1 MLIIFLHKKLY
12 YHSFNLI
19 KIDLHNYISIKY
31 IYYLMCG
38 IWSLVNKS
46 NKDVKKY
53 LNDFWNLQNRG
64 PDNSHLETFS
74 NVYVGFHRL
83 AIMDTS
89 FNSNQPYVLHDKNRT
104 IVFTCNGEI
113 YNYKQLDKE
122 YNFNIGTSDCLIIPK
137 LYIYYTNNHSLSE
150 FIDLFNNHIKGEFA
164 FTLFEFDQM
173 TKLSRYIV
181 GRDHVG
187 VRPLYCCT
195 DNNDIDI
202 YSSEI
207 KGMLEY
213 ERDVKEFPPG
223 TIKVVTNKTFEYVN
237 EYYTFTDIYNQ
248 NIFHTDDNNQVN
260 IEKSV
265 RESVINSVKR
275 RLVSHRPMAFLL
287 SGGVD
292 SSLVAAIS
300 AKLIGQPIR
309 TFCCGM
315 KGSTD
320 MKYARMVADHIGSNH
335 TEVYFTEE
343 EGLEALEDVIY
354 TIETWDTTTI
364 RASVGQYLVSKYIG
378 TKTDCRVVMVGEGPD
393 EVCSSYLFNY
403 YAPSPEAL
411 DKCSK
416 EYVKNIHMYD
426 GRRADRCISRWGLE
440 ARVAF
445 LDPEFIKTYWNI
457 PANLRH
463 PHKQY
468 SNNNKKY
475 MEKFWLRQA
484 FNGLNLLPDEIL
496 WRKKEA
502 FSDGVSSEE
511 RSWYN
516 ILQEYSKN
524 KTTNIIFNDGMIKP
538 KTQEA
543 RLYRQLFIK
552 KFGFKRV
559 NIIPNYWQPK
569 WDKDGKEVSDYVD
582 PSARELD
589 VY

>member
-1 MLIIFLHKKLY
+1 
-12 YHSFNLI
+12 
-19 KIDLHNYISIKY
+19 
-31 IYYLMCG
+31 MCG

-46 NKDVKKY
+46 DIDVKKY
-53 LNDFWNLQNRG
+53 LNDFWNIQNRG

-113 YNYKQLDKE
+113 YNYKDLDKE
-122 YNFNIGTSDCLIIPK
+122 FNLDVGTSDCLVIPK
-137 LYIYYTNNHSLSE
+137 LYIYYTNQNKLNE
-150 FIDLFNNHIKGEFA
+150 FIELFNEKIKGEFA
-164 FTLFEFDQM
+164 FTLYEFDEM
-173 TKLSRYIV
+173 TKLSKYIV

-187 VRPLYCCT
+187 VRPLYCCKE
-195 DNNDIDI
+195 NNDIDI

-213 ERDVKEFPPG
+213 QGEVMEFEPG
-223 TIKVVTNKTFEYVN
+223 TIKVVSNNGFNYTVNVTNYTNIYDQKVLYQVPEKQMLSDIRDSVVN
-237 EYYTFTDIYNQ
+237 SI
-248 NIFHTDDNNQVN
+248 
-260 IEKSV
+260 
-265 RESVINSVKR
+265 KR

-315 KGSTD
+315 EGSPD

-343 EGLEALEDVIY
+343 EGLEALNDVIY
-354 TIETWDTTTI
+354 TTETWDTTTI
-364 RASVGQYLVSKYIG
+364 RASVGQYLVSKHIG

-403 YAPSPEAL
+403 YAPTDDAL
-411 DKCSK
+411 DNCSK

-426 GRRADRCISRWGLE
+426 GRRADRCVSRWGLE
-440 ARVAF
+440 ARVPF
-445 LDPEFIKTYWNI
+445 LDSEFIRTYWSIN
-457 PANLRH
+457 AKLRK
-463 PHKQY
+463 PKDDL
-468 SNNNKKY
+468 SEKY
-475 MEKFWLRQA
+475 WLRKA
-484 FNGLNLLPDEIL
+484 FDGLNLLPDEIL

-502 FSDGVSSEE
+502 FSDGVSSQK
-511 RSWYN
+511 RSWFTVLQNFINENYN
-516 ILQEYSKN
+516 GELEDVYT
-524 KTTNIIFNDGMIKP
+524 TTNP
-538 KTQEA
+538 KLIPTTNEA
-543 RLYRQLFIK
+543 KYYKLKFLQ
-552 KFGFKRV
+552 KFGINREDV
-559 NIIPNYWQPK
+559 IPNYWQPK
-569 WDKDGKEVSDYVD
+569 WDKDGKEVSNYVD
-582 PSARELD
+582 PSARTLE
-589 VY
+589 VYN

>member
-1 MLIIFLHKKLY
+1 
-12 YHSFNLI
+12 
-19 KIDLHNYISIKY
+19 
-31 IYYLMCG
+31 MCG

-46 NKDVKKY
+46 DIDVKKY
-53 LNDFWNLQNRG
+53 LNGFWNLQNRG

-113 YNYKQLDKE
+113 YNYKELDKE
-122 YNFNIGTSDCLIIPK
+122 YKLNVGTSDCLVIPK
-137 LYIYYTNNHSLSE
+137 LYIYYTNQNKLSE
-150 FIDLFNNHIKGEFA
+150 FIELFNEKIKGEYA
-164 FTLFEFDQM
+164 FTLYEFDEM
-173 TKLSRYIV
+173 TKLSKYIV

-187 VRPLYCCT
+187 VRPLYCCV

-202 YSSEI
+202 YSSEL

-213 ERDVKEFPPG
+213 QNEVMEFPPG
-223 TIKVVTNKTFEYVN
+223 FIKIVENNGFNYKIKFIKYTN
-237 EYYTFTDIYNQ
+237 IYNQ
-248 NIFHTDDNNQVN
+248 EVIFKNVEDKMLLELRDCV
-260 IEKSV
+260 V
-265 RESVINSVKR
+265 NSVKR
-275 RLVSHRPMAFLL
+275 RLVSHRPIAFLL

-300 AKLIGQPIR
+300 ARLIGQPIR

-320 MKYARMVADHIGSNH
+320 MKYARMVAEHIGSNH

-343 EGLEALEDVIY
+343 EGIKALNDVIY
-354 TIETWDTTTI
+354 TTETWDTTTI

-403 YAPSPEAL
+403 YAPNAKAL
-411 DKCSK
+411 HECSK

-426 GRRADRCISRWGLE
+426 GRRADRCVSRWGLE
-440 ARVAF
+440 ARVPF
-445 LDPEFIKTYWNI
+445 LDPEFIRTYWSICPSLRI
-457 PANLRH
+457 P
-463 PHKQY
+463 K
-468 SNNNKKY
+468 NNMIEKY
-475 MEKFWLRQA
+475 WLRKA
-484 FNGLNLLPDEIL
+484 FDGLDLLPKEIL
-496 WRKKEA
+496 WRRKEA

-511 RSWYN
+511 NSWYT
-516 ILQEYSKN
+516 ILQGHVDKVY
-524 KTTNIIFNDGMIKP
+524 NDDLEQYQYLLQLNLTVQPMTK
-538 KTQEA
+538 EA
-543 RLYRQLFIK
+543 SYYKKLFIN
-552 KFGFKRV
+552 KFGINRED
-559 NIIPNYWQPK
+559 IIPKYWQPK
-569 WDKDGKEVSDYVD
+569 WDKNGEETSEYVD

-589 VY
+589 VYN